1 MSNDNAYYNERQKKF
16 SDPVYGTDYKAFA
29 TAANKSLIENPV
41 NMNEPSPYQKY
52 LRQLE
57 QSTFTKH
64 SKKGG
69 KTKRKR
75 RQSKS
80 RRIRK

>member
-1 MSNDNAYYNERQKKF
+1 MSNDIDYINMRQKGF

-29 TAANKSLIENPV
+29 IAAKKSLIENPV
-41 NMNEPSPYQKY
+41 NMNAPSPYQKY
-52 LRQLE
+52 LNQLN

-80 RRIRK
+80 RRVRK